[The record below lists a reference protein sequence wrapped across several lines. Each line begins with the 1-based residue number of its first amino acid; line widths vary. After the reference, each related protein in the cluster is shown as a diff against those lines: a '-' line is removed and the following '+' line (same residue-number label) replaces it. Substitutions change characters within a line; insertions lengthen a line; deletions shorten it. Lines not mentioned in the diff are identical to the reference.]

1 MNGKAA
7 YTIVPPTP
15 NVRAVQDEWGMFDP
29 NQAGLEA
36 AFRAVQAIDDGIAEP
51 VSNGD
56 SADELPVF
64 GAEPTIQ
71 SGGPEEDGFEE
82 ILLEPAVVAS
92 RRAPKTPGSERAVS
106 HAVSPDENVYDLS
119 EPEPPRRRP
128 RHADQGAVYTLE
140 FPTTCPQC
148 CNEISTVRV
157 SRLLRTQ
164 VSFTSTLPRKG
175 YIIVCPECSGILS
188 AELSGLI

>member
-7 YTIVPPTP
+7 YTIVPPSP

-36 AFRAVQAIDDGIAEP
+36 AFRAVQEIDDRVAEP

-56 SADELPVF
+56 SADELPVA
-64 GAEPTIQ
+64 GAVAEPGVRT
-71 SGGPEEDGFEE
+71 STVEEDGFEE
-82 ILLEPAVVAS
+82 ILLEPSPRES
-92 RRAPKTPGSERAVS
+92 RPAAKGERTVS
-106 HAVSPDENVYDLS
+106 HAISLDENVYDLT
-119 EPEPPRRRP
+119 EAEPPRRRP
-128 RHADQGAVYTLE
+128 KHADRGAVYTLE

-148 CNEISTVRV
+148 CTEISTVHV

>member
-1 MNGKAA
+1 MPDGRPPAMNGKAA

-64 GAEPTIQ
+64 GAEPTI
-71 SGGPEEDGFEE
+71 SRAAPKKTG
-82 ILLEPAVVAS
+82 S
-92 RRAPKTPGSERAVS
+92 RRFCSSRPWSRAAGHRRHRAAS
-106 HAVSPDENVYDLS
+106 GRSPTRS
-119 EPEPPRRRP
+119 RP
-128 RHADQGAVYTLE
+128 TR
-140 FPTTCPQC
+140 
-148 CNEISTVRV
+148 
-157 SRLLRTQ
+157 
-164 VSFTSTLPRKG
+164 TST
-175 YIIVCPECSGILS
+175 I
-188 AELSGLI
+188 